1 MRYFYHREPRRMG
14 RRWTR
19 RHLLRRVLWGSAAA
33 AFLAACGAGKEEGRA
48 TTPGAGA
55 LGRVA
60 TTSAPPTVA
69 ATLPEWE
76 QTLAA
81 AKREGKVV
89 VNTFTGEAY
98 RRVLPNFTR
107 AYPEIKL
114 EHTSLEAVDFA
125 PRVTQER
132 AAGVYTWDIVLFPT
146 STAFQV
152 LKPAGVWDPIRPA
165 IILPEV
171 KDDKVWRDGFEAG
184 FLDRDKNLCYG
195 YTLVRGGGVWVNT
208 DQVKEGEIR
217 GFTDLL
223 NPKWKGKIAVSD
235 PRTIGSTFWP
245 LTVARLKHGDDI
257 MKPFLIDQE
266 PVLSRDRNQ
275 LTEFVIRG
283 RYPIGVGLN
292 DQVVK
297 DFQRQG
303 VGKNVKRIF
312 LDDLQYQSS
321 GAIWLVNK
329 APHPNAAK
337 VFINWFLTK
346 DVQAIWAKE
355 LETNS
360 RRLDVEPGDPDLLVP
375 MGVKLL
381 QIDAEEILPEVVKTQ
396 DIAKQLIR

>member
-1 MRYFYHREPRRMG
+1 MRYLRSDPTRAGERRL
-14 RRWTR
+14 TR
-19 RHLLRRVLWGSAAA
+19 RDLLGRVAAGGAAA
-33 AFLAACGAGKEEGRA
+33 IFLAACGAGKEESRA

-55 LGRVA
+55 AGRAAA
-60 TTSAPPTVA
+60 TAAPPTVA

-76 QTLAA
+76 EALAA
-81 AKREGKVV
+81 ARREGKVV
-89 VNTFTGEAY
+89 VNTFTGEAC
-98 RRVLPNFTR
+98 RRILRHFSQ
-107 AYPEIKL
+107 AYPDIKL
-114 EHTSLEAVDFA
+114 EHTNLEPVDFV
-125 PRVTQER
+125 PRITQER
-132 AAGVYTWDIVLFPT
+132 NANLYTWDVVLFPT

-152 LKPAGVWDPIRPA
+152 LKPAGVWNPVRPA
-165 IILPEV
+165 IILPEL

-184 FLDRDKNLCYG
+184 FLDKDRELCYG
-195 YTLVRGGGVWVNT
+195 YTLVRGGGVYINT
-208 DQVKEGEIR
+208 DQVKDEEVKS
-217 GFTDLL
+217 FTDLL

-245 LTVARLKHGDDI
+245 LTVARLKHGDGI

-292 DQVVK
+292 DQAVK

-303 VGKNVKRIF
+303 VGKNIRRIF

-337 VFINWFLTK
+337 VFINWFLSK
-346 DVQAIWAKE
+346 DAQTVAAKE

-360 RRLDVEPGDPDLLVP
+360 RRLDVEPGDANLLVP

-396 DIAKQLIR
+396 DISKQLIR